1 MKRPLTGNKTTTRLF
16 TRTDIRDTALLR
28 KAAEALGL
36 RVRSRSE
43 VKVVSPELPGMA
55 VVDLATGVLSAPAEW
70 RPVISQ
76 LRKHYA
82 EAKFRAQAA
91 REGVEIRS
99 RIVQPDGSI
108 VLKCRMPAAR

>member
-1 MKRPLTGNKTTTRLF
+1 MKRRTANETTTRLS
-16 TRTDIRDTALLR
+16 TRTDIRDTTFLR
-28 KAAEALGL
+28 QAAEALGL

-43 VKVVSPELPGMA
+43 VAVVSPDLPGMA

-70 RPVISQ
+70 RTVIGQ

-82 EAKFRAQAA
+82 EAQFRAQAA
-91 REGVEIRS
+91 REGVEIRC
-99 RIVQPDGSI
+99 RVVQPDGSI